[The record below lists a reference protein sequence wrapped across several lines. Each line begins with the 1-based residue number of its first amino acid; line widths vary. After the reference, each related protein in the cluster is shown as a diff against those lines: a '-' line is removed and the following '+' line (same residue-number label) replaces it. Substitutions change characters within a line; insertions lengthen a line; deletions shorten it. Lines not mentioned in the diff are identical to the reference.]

1 MRSIR
6 PLRVAVGV
14 GAVAASAAFWLMYM
28 ANGIAYG
35 SLVGLKGRELDMQAM
50 SSRATMAIIVAIV
63 CQMLAWI
70 MLVSGF
76 HHAGGPNPLSR
87 VKSWTVA
94 ISASLIATVA
104 IIALFLYVNRIFK
117 FV

>member
-1 MRSIR
+1 
-6 PLRVAVGV
+6 
-14 GAVAASAAFWLMYM
+14 MYM